1 MFERMR
7 LRWNRTYHYTNSVF
21 CPSRSETLRR
31 RKIRWIE
38 PERSGLSKYSSQG
51 NIFLSAKLIRIRIP
65 STHETNTENYAQKT
79 TPSLPQQHRP
89 LDSPQPPQPRL
100 FVVVEELLRRVVERR
115 RAVARAASA
124 EELVP
129 LRPLDGLGVVALLVA
144 LHRRE
149 RCRLDDR
156 GDARVCDVR
165 EAEVERDLLDLEG
178 TSSARAVSAEDAGGT
193 TAAGRSVFMSS

>member
-1 MFERMR
+1 MR
-7 LRWNRTYHYTNSVF
+7 NIF
-21 CPSRSETLRR
+21 CPARENICPARESISNGPLRAR
-31 RKIRWIE
+31 NE
-38 PERSGLSKYSSQG
+38 PW
-51 NIFLSAKLIRIRIP
+51 KLGKKE
-65 STHETNTENYAQKT
+65 H
-79 TPSLPQQHRP
+79 PSLPQQRRP

-115 RAVARAASA
+115 RAVARAARA

-149 RCRLDDR
+149 RRRLDDR
-156 GDARVCDVR
+156 GDARVRDVR

-178 TSSARAVSAEDAGGT
+178 ASSARAVSAEDAGGT